1 MVTTK
6 DFKHGKKA
14 YIVTKKRGRI
24 QEQFVSECYVVSV
37 GRKYVRVTEHEYSKY
52 TSDFYN
58 LRGDDDY
65 LSEYNS
71 ERKLF
76 PTEKAA
82 LEDVEKEKLKK
93 WFLEATEY
101 RKIELY
107 TVEQLRKVKEILEE
121 KDERELDFDR

>member
-1 MVTTK
+1 MVATK
-6 DFKHGKKA
+6 DFKAGKKA

-37 GRKYVRVTEHEYSKY
+37 GRKYVRVTEHEGSRY

-76 PTEKAA
+76 PTEKLAF
-82 LEDVEKEKLKK
+82 EDMENETLKK
-93 WFLEATEY
+93 WLSEATEY
-101 RKIELY
+101 RKMESY
-107 TVEQLRKVKEILEE
+107 TVEQLRRVKEILEGE
-121 KDERELDFDR
+121 K